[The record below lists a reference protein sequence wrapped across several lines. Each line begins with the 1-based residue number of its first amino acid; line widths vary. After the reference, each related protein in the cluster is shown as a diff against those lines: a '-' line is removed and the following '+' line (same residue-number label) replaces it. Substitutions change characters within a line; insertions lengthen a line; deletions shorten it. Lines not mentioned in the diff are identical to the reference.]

1 MSDQRK
7 TVATILVT
15 LGVIGLVVGIG
26 VTAFVAGRA
35 ARTVDQVDQV
45 IDGVVD
51 AVDAEG
57 EFTRVGEVTVESLRN
72 LAELTTVEVVE
83 YTTVEKGND
92 EGLLNWAVG
101 DKVEMFAVARI
112 GAGVDLETLD
122 PEDIFSDPATGR
134 AIIRIPEAKIT
145 YVAVDNERTV
155 VYNRETGLFTKGD
168 PDLER
173 SARIT
178 AEEALVAQALENDL
192 LGEAEDRAKVVL
204 EDLLGILGY
213 TDVTVVITPSGEV
226 DEDTTP

>member
-7 TVATILVT
+7 TLATILVT
-15 LGVIGLVVGIG
+15 LGVIALVVGIG

-35 ARTVDQVDQV
+35 ARTVDRVDQA

-112 GAGVDLETLD
+112 GAGVDLEALD
-122 PEDIFSDPATGR
+122 PEDVFSDPLTGR
-134 AIIRIPEAKIT
+134 AIIRIPEAEIT

-178 AEEALVAQALENDL
+178 AEEALVAQALDNDL
-192 LGEAEDRAKVVL
+192 LGDAEDRAKIVL
-204 EDLLGILGY
+204 EDLLDMLGY
-213 TDVTVVITPSGEV
+213 TDVTVVITPSDDV